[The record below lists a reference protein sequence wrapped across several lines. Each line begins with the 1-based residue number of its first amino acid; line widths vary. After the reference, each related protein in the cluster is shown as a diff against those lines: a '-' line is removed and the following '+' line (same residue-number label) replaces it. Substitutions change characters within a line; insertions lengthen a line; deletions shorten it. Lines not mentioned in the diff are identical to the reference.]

1 LEQEYLSDSYMK
13 QDQVVVRPQP
23 QQPQLNRR
31 SRMETYCDILRA
43 IGAGAQKP
51 THIMYKANLS
61 WTVMQTYIKALESQ
75 NLITTVDEDGRKVYR
90 LTEKGYQLL
99 TQFMSI
105 RDDLNLAPE

>member
-1 LEQEYLSDSYMK
+1 LEQEYVSDSFAK

-23 QQPQLNRR
+23 QQSQLNRR